1 MNNITLHEWQA
12 WVIKEIDKSIE
23 FRNKEENQSLSDYSL
38 NKASQIKI
46 KLPKGSG
53 HTFLTAYL
61 SMTKDAVIINTDI
74 DHWEEIASYRREID
88 NVQNKIDG
96 EPPLVSTI
104 VSVFE
109 LFYAI
114 HHATLV
120 NPPILLLST
129 TETLKKRISA
139 QSIVIVDNAS
149 GIPSIVEEFILAVA
163 RGPVVFLD

>member
-1 MNNITLHEWQA
+1 MHKVKLHEWQE
-12 WVIKEIDKSIE
+12 WVIKEIKKSIE
-23 FRNKEENQSLSDYSL
+23 YRNKEENQSLSDYDL
-38 NKASQIKI
+38 NKSSQIKI

-61 SMTKDAVIINTDI
+61 SLSESVLIVNTDI
-74 DHWEEIASYRREID
+74 DHWEEIASYRKEMD
-88 NVQNKIDG
+88 DG
-96 EPPLVSTI
+96 SPCPLSTV

-114 HHATLV
+114 HHAALV
-120 NPPILLLST
+120 NPPNLLLST
-129 TETLKKRISA
+129 IDALKKRISI

-149 GIPSIVEEFILAVA
+149 GMPSIVEEFILAVA

>member
-1 MNNITLHEWQA
+1 MSDIILRDWQA

-23 FRNKEENQSLSDYSL
+23 FRNKEENQSLSDYDL
-38 NKASQIKI
+38 NKSSQIKI

-74 DHWEEIASYRREID
+74 DHWEEIASYRKEMD
-88 NVQNKIDG
+88 NG
-96 EPPLVSTI
+96 EPRSVSTI

-114 HHATLV
+114 HNSTLV
-120 NPPILLLST
+120 NPPTLLLSDT
-129 TETLKKRISA
+129 DSLKKRISA
-139 QSIVIVDNAS
+139 QSIVIVDRAS
-149 GIPSIVEEFILAVA
+149 GIPSMVEEFILAVA